1 MIFRNIFPKI
11 QLINKKIEK
20 VDLNTVKKTP
30 DRKVVHLKKI
40 EDSKEIN
47 IIVTEEVEIQVELH
61 PLVIL
66 AVLDKIKYI

>member
-1 MIFRNIFPKI
+1 MIFRNIFPKT

-20 VDLNTVKKTP
+20 VDLNTISKTP
-30 DRKVVHLKKI
+30 DRKVVPLKKI
-40 EDSKEIN
+40 EDSKEID

-61 PLVIL
+61 PLVVL

>member
-1 MIFRNIFPKI
+1 VIFRNIFPKT

-20 VDLNTVKKTP
+20 VDLNTISKTP
-30 DRKVVHLKKI
+30 DRKVVPLKKI
-40 EDSKEIN
+40 EDSKEID

-61 PLVIL
+61 PLVVL